1 MNPVKKL
8 ARQGDILFV
17 RVDKLPTG
25 LKQSKDNIVA
35 HGEVTGHAHRV
46 VKEEGVA
53 LLDAEQ
59 DTKFIEA
66 DASWQVVHDEHGPIQ
81 FEAGNWEA
89 RRQREYSPEA
99 IRRVAD

>member
-8 ARQGDILFV
+8 ARQGDILFI
-17 RVDKLPTG
+17 RVDKLPAD
-25 LKQSKDNIVA
+25 LNKSKDLIVA

-46 VKEEGVA
+46 TKAAGVD
-53 LLDAEQ
+53 LLESAVGSKFVEAE
-59 DTKFIEA
+59 TGWE
-66 DASWQVVHDEHGPIQ
+66 VTHDEHGPIE

-99 IRRVAD
+99 IRKVID

>member
-1 MNPVKKL
+1 MSVKKL

-17 RVDKLPTG
+17 KIDKLPKG
-25 LKQSKDNIVA
+25 LKKTMDGIVA

-46 VKEEGVA
+46 AENENVA
-53 LLDAEQ
+53 LLETEQ
-59 DTKFIEA
+59 GDKFVQA
-66 DASWQVVHDEHGPIQ
+66 DADWQIVHDEHGPITL
-81 FEAGNWEA
+81 EKGVWEA

>member
-17 RVDKLPTG
+17 RVDKLPEG
-25 LKQSKDNIVA
+25 LTKSKDGIVA

-46 VKEEGVA
+46 LESEGVA
-53 LLDAEQ
+53 LLDATE
-59 DTKFIEA
+59 DSKYVTAE
-66 DASWQVVHDEHGPIQ
+66 SEWQIVHDEHGPIN